1 MSTINIYM
9 RYVRIIAC
17 LLCLM
22 PFTAFGAGQVFKWV
36 DKQGNVHFGDR
47 PDKQD
52 SEVVDMPVFKTDPV
66 MEERQKVREES
77 AVKEKEEAAKG
88 EEAKVAA
95 QKEQEQREKNCKIAH
110 ERAEQIQTVRRL
122 FRVDE
127 KGERHDMSDAE
138 RTEALKAAKEDITK
152 WCDE

>member
-9 RYVRIIAC
+9 RHARIIAY
-17 LLCLM
+17 LLCLL

-36 DKQGNVHFGDR
+36 DEQGNVHFGDR

-66 MEERQKVREES
+66 MEERQKAREES
-77 AVKEKEEAAKG
+77 AEKEKEGAAKQA
-88 EEAKVAA
+88 ESDAAA
-95 QKEQEQREKNCKIAH
+95 QKQQEQREKNCKTAR

-122 FRVDE
+122 FRIDE

-138 RTEALKAAKEDITK
+138 RVEALKMAKEDVTK
-152 WCDE
+152 WCD